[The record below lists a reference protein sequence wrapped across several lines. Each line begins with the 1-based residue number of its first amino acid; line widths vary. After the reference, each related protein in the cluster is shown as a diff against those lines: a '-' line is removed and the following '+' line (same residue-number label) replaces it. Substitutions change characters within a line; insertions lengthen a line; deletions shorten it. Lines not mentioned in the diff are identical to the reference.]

1 MRLTVSPSLAS
12 TTSVAPKVCAS
23 SSLNG
28 SLSIAMI
35 RAAPAICAALIVAR
49 PMPPAPKTATVE
61 PGSIRAVWTTAP

>member
-1 MRLTVSPSLAS
+1 M
-12 TTSVAPKVCAS
+12 SVAPKLLARP
-23 SSLNG
+23 SLNG
-28 SLSIAMI
+28 SLSIATM